1 MRRRRVPLRRFDR
14 TSWPEHGPHR
24 ELLDLLDTVHDRN
37 GCRSERDIAR
47 RLRTPVTRV
56 RGIVR
61 GRTLPD
67 DEAATRALLAALA
80 GDGGVDPATADR
92 AAALTA
98 AARRE
103 HDGVAPW
110 PAARRTGRPLW
121 SHPGAAATSAGPTTG
136 RRRTTVA
143 AVLVVLTA
151 AVATAVVLSGHL
163 PL

>member
-1 MRRRRVPLRRFDR
+1 MPLRRFDR

-24 ELLDLLDTVHDRN
+24 ELLDLLGAVHDRN

-47 RLRTPVTRV
+47 RLRTPVARV

-61 GRTLPD
+61 GRILPD

-80 GDGGVDPATADR
+80 GDAGVDPATADR

-110 PAARRTGRPLW
+110 PAARRTGEPVW
-121 SHPGAAATSAGPTTG
+121 PDPGSATSPGPTTT

-151 AVATAVVLSGHL
+151 AVAMAVVLSGYP

>member
-1 MRRRRVPLRRFDR
+1 MRSHRFDR
-14 TSWPEHGPHR
+14 ASWPEHGPHR
-24 ELLDLLDTVHDRN
+24 ELLDLLDAVHDRN
-37 GCRSERDIAR
+37 GHRSERDVAR
-47 RLRTPVTRV
+47 RLRTPVARV

-103 HDGVAPW
+103 RDGVAPW
-110 PAARRTGRPLW
+110 PAARRTGGPLW
-121 SHPGAAATSAGPTTG
+121 SHPGSAAPVSGPTTG
-136 RRRTTVA
+136 RHRRAVA

-151 AVATAVVLSGHL
+151 AVVTAAVLSGHL
-163 PL
+163 PF